1 MSKIVSNAL
10 KLSLAIV
17 SAKLILAAG
26 VKTQSAIAHE
36 VVEPTATTIN
46 PSTNFQNQPHVNRL
60 IAQSVPAI
68 VQVTGIQIKQTPSG
82 LNLILQTN
90 GDVSSQVST
99 SSFDKT
105 ITTEIPNTQLR
116 LPQGNIFHQN
126 NPSSEISALTI
137 NQTANNQLQVIVTGK
152 SAVPTVGVIKSD
164 RTLIFSLSIPA
175 NTTLNQS
182 NPTLTTNQPT
192 PTLPRANNEIYDPT
206 IQEIIVTSQRRQT
219 STPVYTISQSEI
231 QKQGSNSLAEA
242 LKGLPGFAINDV
254 GFGADIHT
262 GTYYRG
268 HSINQSVFLMNGRP
282 IGSNINTY
290 HGATDLNSIPVES
303 IERVELSS
311 GTSST
316 LYGSEAFGGVVNI
329 ITKQNQISPRVNGVA
344 EYGSFNQS
352 NYRLSYGS
360 KIGAANFNLGYEKL
374 SADNRYPVPAG
385 AANRDSDGLLF
396 NGDIATSNYYGN
408 LTFPLNTRNT
418 INLNAYTISSR
429 RGLLYFGFPLQRD
442 RLDHDTLN
450 LGLSSETLLG
460 NGDNSV
466 LKTTLSYNQDYFN
479 TYGPTQNIYYRTGTL
494 NSRAI
499 AARIEHQWQLA
510 QPYNFTWGLDL
521 KNSYLTGEVIST
533 APNRIDLN
541 ETENKNRLQSAI
553 FALNTWKPNDSIQVE
568 LGLRQNIDSE
578 FGTYLNPTFGTKLAI
593 TSNLAI
599 RGSWASEQ
607 RNPGLDQLYIYDT
620 VHNWLPNPDLKPE
633 TGSSWTAGLDI
644 NFSPKLTG
652 QFTYFGSSLNDRLGV
667 QTGKWANIGLVNTN
681 GLEAA
686 LRYRITPAWS
696 TFLNYTY
703 TDAKIETGAEKG
715 LQLGLIPFSVA
726 QLGIGYERQGWQL
739 NLLGSYYSGSRRAFF
754 NNPGEQTTDFS
765 PAYLNLDLTSRI
777 PLTKNLGLNL
787 YLENLADVTYEK
799 ANRIYQ
805 PGLTFRVGLQSNI

>member
-1 MSKIVSNAL
+1 MSKIVSNGL
-10 KLSLAIV
+10 KLSFAIV
-17 SAKLILAAG
+17 SSNLILAAI
-26 VKTQSAIAHE
+26 VKTQSAIAHQ
-36 VVEPTATTIN
+36 VVDPTAAVIN
-46 PSTNFQNQPHVNRL
+46 SSLNSQHQPHVNAL
-60 IAQSVPAI
+60 IAQSIQAQV
-68 VQVTGIQIKQTPSG
+68 VQVTGIKLNPTANG
-82 LNLILQTN
+82 VNLILETS
-90 GDVSSQVST
+90 GDLSSQVST
-99 SSFDKT
+99 SSYENT
-105 ITTEIPNTQLR
+105 ITAEISNSQLN
-116 LPQGNIFHQN
+116 LPQGKFFHQN
-126 NPSSEISALTI
+126 NLSTEITALTI
-137 NQTANNQLQVIVTGK
+137 NQTVNNKIQVIVTGK
-152 SAVPTVGVIKSD
+152 SAVPMLGVINRD
-164 RTLIFSLSIPA
+164 RTLTFSLNTPK
-175 NTTLNQS
+175 NTTLTQS
-182 NPTLTTNQPT
+182 NST
-192 PTLPRANNEIYDPT
+192 PRRSNPEIDDPT
-206 IQEIIVTSQRRQT
+206 IQEIIVTSQKRQT
-219 STPVYTISQSEI
+219 STPVYTISQTEI

-242 LKGLPGFAINDV
+242 LKGLPGFAINDA

-385 AANRDSDGLLF
+385 AANRDSNGLLF

-408 LTFPLNTRNT
+408 LTFPLNSRNT

-450 LGLSSETLLG
+450 VGLSSETLLG
-460 NGDNSV
+460 NNDDSV
-466 LKTTLSYNQDYFN
+466 LKTILSYNQDYFN

-494 NSRAI
+494 NSQAI

-510 QPYNFTWGLDL
+510 KPYNLTWGLDL
-521 KNSYLTGEVIST
+521 KNSYLTGEVSST

-607 RNPGLDQLYIYDT
+607 RNPGLDQLYVYDT

-633 TGSSWTAGLDI
+633 TGSSWTAGLDV
-644 NFSPKLTG
+644 NFSRNLTG
-652 QFTYFGSSLNDRLGV
+652 QFTYFGSSLNERLGV

-696 TFLNYTY
+696 TFINYTY

-739 NLLGSYYSGSRRAFF
+739 NLFGSYYSGSRRAIF
-754 NNPGEQTTDFS
+754 NNPSEQTTDFS

-777 PLTKNLGLNL
+777 PLTKNLGLTL
-787 YLENLADVTYEK
+787 YLENLADAAYEK